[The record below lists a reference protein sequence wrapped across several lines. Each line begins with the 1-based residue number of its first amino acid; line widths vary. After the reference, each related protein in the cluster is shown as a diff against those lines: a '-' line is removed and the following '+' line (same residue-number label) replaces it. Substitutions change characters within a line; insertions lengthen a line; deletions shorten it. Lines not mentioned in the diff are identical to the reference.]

1 MTTQTAPNSPVVS
14 PVVSMD
20 MITKTFPGV
29 KALDEVKL
37 DLYPGQVTALVGEN
51 GAGKSTTVKI
61 LTGIY
66 FPDGGTIRIDGDP
79 VTVSNPNDAAD
90 AGITAIHQETVLFD
104 ELSVA
109 ENIYIGHA
117 PRTRFGLI
125 DKAEMHRN
133 ATALLEE
140 IGAPFS
146 SHTQLRDLGIAN
158 KHLVAIA
165 RALSVDARVV
175 IMDEPTAALS
185 HKEIEE
191 LYDLVE
197 TLKSQGKAILFISHK
212 FDEIFRIA
220 DRYTVFRDGAFVGDG
235 LIADIDEDALVKLM
249 VGRSVDQIFPPR
261 AHDVGEDVL
270 QVVGYDHPTEFA
282 DIGFT
287 LKRGE
292 ILGFYGLVGAG
303 RSEFMQALFGITKP
317 SKGVTKINGDIR
329 IIRSPADAVNN
340 GIVYVPEDR
349 GKQGAIIGLPIFQN
363 ITLPSIGRTSQRGF
377 LRLAEEFKLAREY
390 AERLDLRA
398 ASLDQDVGNLS
409 GGNQQKVVIAKWLAT
424 QPQVIILDEPTKGI
438 DIGSKAA
445 VHEFMAELAALGL
458 SVIMVSSEI
467 PEVIGMSDRVIV
479 MRDGRIAAELAGNDL
494 TPETLVRH
502 AAGITTTSGS
512 VPA

>member
-1 MTTQTAPNSPVVS
+1 MTERAASATA

-20 MITKTFPGV
+20 AITKTFPGV
-29 KALDEVKL
+29 KALDRVRL

-66 FPDGGTIRIDGDP
+66 RPDGGTIRINGDP
-79 VTVSNPNDAAD
+79 IVLNTPNDASE

-109 ENIYIGHA
+109 ENIFIGHA
-117 PRTRFGLI
+117 PRTRWGLI
-125 DKAEMHRN
+125 DTAAMHR
-133 ATALLEE
+133 AARKLLDE
-140 IGAPFS
+140 IGAPFGT
-146 SHTQLRDLGIAN
+146 HTQLRELGIAS

-191 LYDLVE
+191 LYELVE

-235 LIADIDEDALVKLM
+235 LIADIDEDALVRMM
-249 VGRSVDQIFPPR
+249 VGRAVDHIFPQRDPV
-261 AHDVGEDVL
+261 VGEDVL

-303 RSEFMQALFGITKP
+303 RSELMQALFGITRP
-317 SKGVTKINGDIR
+317 SKGVTKVNGQIR
-329 IIRSPADAVNN
+329 VIRSPAAAVAS

-363 ITLPSIGRTSQRGF
+363 ITLPSLRRTSRSGF
-377 LRLAEEFKLAREY
+377 LQLAEELRLAREY
-390 AERLDLRA
+390 SERLDLRA

-445 VHEFMAELAALGL
+445 VHEFMAELASQGL

-479 MRDGRIAAELAGNDL
+479 MRDGRIVAEVTGDEMR
-494 TPETLVRH
+494 PETLVRH
-502 AAGITTTSGS
+502 AAGIAAT
-512 VPA
+512 PQKEEA